1 MNKAHALLLLI
12 LATFTTLSALA
23 HHGQAAYDRSTK
35 LTLTGT
41 VTEFRFINPHSQI
54 AFDVVIGSEE
64 VDGCRN
70 CTEQA
75 S

>member
-35 LTLTGT
+35 LT
-41 VTEFRFINPHSQI
+41 EFRFINPHSQI